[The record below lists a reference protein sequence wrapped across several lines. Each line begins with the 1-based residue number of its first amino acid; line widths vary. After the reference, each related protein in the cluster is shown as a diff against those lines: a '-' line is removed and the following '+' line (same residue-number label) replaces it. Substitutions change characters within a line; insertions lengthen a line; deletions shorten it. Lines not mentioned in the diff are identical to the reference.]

1 MQLDSSSPTDDDD
14 DDVLHEEEGCCHQLW
29 SSGCLSFVVGF
40 VAMMEEEQLL
50 QTS

>member
-29 SSGCLSFVVGF
+29 SSECLSFVVGF

>member
-1 MQLDSSSPTDDDD
+1 MQLDSYSPTDDDD
-14 DDVLHEEEGCCHQLW
+14 NDVLHEEEGCWHQLW
-29 SSGCLSFVVGF
+29 SSGRLSFVVGF